1 MSCGEEYDEPS
12 RSSATRDGPGRA
24 SRRRPS
30 TDNVQQDSKLTPRR
44 RAERGGPGPS
54 APPAPPSAPPAT
66 ERAAAA
72 PRELSVEVKPA
83 GTRGNGA
90 FALEVCKAGRWV
102 CNYEGEKL
110 SAAQFEE
117 RRSRQPCPEYVFET
131 ADLNWAIDGE
141 HSGHWS
147 RFINHDAP
155 WSCNCEV
162 EYETNRPV
170 VRIHA
175 KRDIAIG
182 EELTLDY
189 GDGYWRDR
197 PDKPVLSCADPE
209 AVRQWL
215 QSEVT
220 SWSLAAGIA
229 TSCSTSE

>member
-1 MSCGEEYDEPS
+1 MRCREEYDEPS

-24 SRRRPS
+24 SRRRS
-30 TDNVQQDSKLTPRR
+30 SAETVRWRDLTPRR
-44 RAERGGPGPS
+44 RAELEGP
-54 APPAPPSAPPAT
+54 PPSAPPAT
-66 ERAAAA
+66 DPAAA
-72 PRELSVEVKPA
+72 PSELSVEVKPA

-90 FALEVCKAGRWV
+90 YALEVCEAGRWV
-102 CNYEGEKL
+102 CNYEGELL

-117 RRSRQPCPEYVFET
+117 RRARQPCPEYVFET

-162 EYETNRPV
+162 EYETSRPV

-189 GDGYWRDR
+189 GDSYWRDR
-197 PDKPVLSCADPE
+197 PDKPVVSSADPE
-209 AVRQWL
+209 AVRKWL

-220 SWSLAAGIA
+220 SWSLAAGIEA
-229 TSCSTSE
+229 GTVARASSV